1 MYTEIINILS
11 KGAKKKEN
19 LYNKSISRY
28 IIAAMIA
35 GVFIGIGTLTMGL
48 SNMIF
53 KDVLLPIVKFVN
65 GFVFSLALSLV
76 MTSGGELFT
85 GNILVFTMRSLKKE
99 ILPTKAAKICGL
111 SYLGNFLGAIFLSL
125 LFLGAEGFMTPFVD
139 SVVKL
144 AMTKASY
151 SISSLFF
158 KGILC
163 NILVCLGVLAYNK
176 LENEAAKLIMIF
188 WCILPFVAMGFEHS
202 VANMTCFTIA
212 KIVSKE
218 FTFALMF
225 KNLIPVT
232 LGNIVG
238 GSIVAISYFV
248 VGKEDEKVSN

>member
-11 KGAKKKEN
+11 KGAEKKEKVYDSS
-19 LYNKSISRY
+19 LVKY

-35 GVFIGIGTLTMGL
+35 GVFIGIGTLTMSL

-53 KDVLLPIVKFVN
+53 KDVSFPIVKFVN

-99 ILPTKAAKICGL
+99 ILPTKATKICTM
-111 SYLGNFLGAIFLSL
+111 SYIGNFLGAIFLSL

-139 SVVKL
+139 AVVKL

-176 LENEAAKLIMIF
+176 LENEAAKLIMVF

-238 GSIVAISYFV
+238 GMIVAISYFA
-248 VGKEDEKVSN
+248 VGKEK